1 MWSAWRQH
9 FEDNAERPLPRIDAS
24 GIAAAWR
31 EPLAR
36 SLAVFQ
42 IGEGGEG
49 RVAREIDRTRLSGV
63 DDDYRAALKL
73 FVREEGRH
81 ARILAAMVR
90 ALGGELRRAAW
101 TERLFVRGRRLLGVR
116 LKLLV
121 LLVAEVVGLGFYGLL
136 AERLGACP
144 IGQALRE
151 VSDDEAD
158 HLEFHCDFFREQAR
172 GPVGR
177 GVFLVAWS
185 LVCAAA
191 CAVVLIDH
199 RATLRALQ
207 IPLRQ
212 AARRLAGLAR
222 EVAARSVVE
231 PRAAGQGRIEFG
243 PRIRA
248 RRASRRVLPRDVE
261 ALPRL

>member
-9 FEDNAERPLPRIDAS
+9 FESNAARPLPPVDGS

-31 EPLAR
+31 GPLAR

-42 IGEGGEG
+42 LGESGEG
-49 RVAREIDRTRLSGV
+49 RVAKEIDRATLPGI
-63 DDDYRAALKL
+63 DADYRASLKL

-90 ALGGELRRAAW
+90 ALGGSLQRAAW

-121 LLVAEVVGLGFYGLL
+121 LLVAEVVGLGFYALL
-136 AERLGACP
+136 GERLGACP

-151 VSDDEAD
+151 ISGDERA
-158 HLEFHCDFFREQAR
+158 HLEFHCAFFREQTR
-172 GPVGR
+172 GPVAR
-177 GVFLVAWS
+177 GLFLAAWW
-185 LVCAAA
+185 LVCGAA
-191 CAVVLIDH
+191 CAMVLIDH

-207 IPLRQ
+207 IPPGA
-212 AARRLAGLAR
+212 AARRFVGLAR
-222 EVAARSVVE
+222 EVAARVAVRE
-231 PRAAGQGRIEFG
+231 VRLAGAN
-243 PRIRA
+243 PC
-248 RRASRRVLPRDVE
+248 
-261 ALPRL
+261 